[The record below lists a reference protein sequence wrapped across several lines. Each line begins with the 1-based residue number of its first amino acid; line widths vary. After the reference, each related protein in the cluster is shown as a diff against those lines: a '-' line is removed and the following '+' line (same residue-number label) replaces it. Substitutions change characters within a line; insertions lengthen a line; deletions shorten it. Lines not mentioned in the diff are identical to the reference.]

1 VTAGQMEIRVDS
13 EKFAWVTSV
22 GVPMEERELA
32 LAVQGQSFAP
42 MFDEKLTVC
51 AWKTK
56 PCWFVISTND
66 HMLPPAMEE
75 SAAQAL
81 GASATTLATCH
92 MAMLE
97 QPSQVA
103 AVIGDA
109 AKKSLGSSKK
119 DMFSEVA

>member
-1 VTAGQMEIRVDS
+1 
-13 EKFAWVTSV
+13 VTSV
-22 GVPMEERELA
+22 GMLDHIAQGLPMEERELA